1 MTDSPAVETHL
12 ALALELADEA
22 DAITTA
28 RFRAHDLRVETKPDL
43 TPVSEADRA
52 VEVALRER
60 IAAATSHS
68 IVGEEFDDLVGD
80 RDEYRW
86 IIDPI
91 DGTKNYVRGV
101 PIWATLVGLEYAG
114 TLVVGVVSAPALG
127 MRWWAG
133 QGLGAFRDGLP
144 IHVSSVSVLD
154 DAQISY
160 AFDNPARHANDP
172 IASSLM
178 RLSGRCWR
186 TRGIGDF
193 WQHMLVAEGAFDIS
207 VDPIVSLWDVAAL
220 IPIVAEAGGRWSTLT
235 GSDDAAGGSLVCTNG
250 RLHADVLGALT
261 PTPAGSVRLHAAFQL
276 RPDGR
281 DRHRHVVGE
290 GRCRRRRRHRGRAVA
305 HSARVLCAEPVA
317 LRARRGG
324 GVVARAAPCARCARR
339 HRAARRLG
347 RGDGPVVDRGG

>member
-1 MTDSPAVETHL
+1 MTDALAVEAHL

-52 VEVALRER
+52 VELALRAR
-60 IAAATSHS
+60 IAAATSHAF
-68 IVGEEFDDLVGD
+68 VGEEFDDVLVED
-80 RDEYRW
+80 SDFRW
-86 IIDPI
+86 IVDPI

-101 PIWATLVGLEYAG
+101 PIWATLIGLEYAG

-133 QGLGAFRDGLP
+133 QGLGAFRNGLR
-144 IHVSSVSVLD
+144 IHVSSIGALA

-160 AFDNPARHANDP
+160 AFDNPARYADDP
-172 IASSLM
+172 IGSSLL

-220 IPIVAEAGGRWSTLT
+220 VPIVAEAGGQWSTLT
-235 GSDDAAGGSLVCTNG
+235 GIDDAAGGSLVCTNG
-250 RLHADVLGALT
+250 SLHAEVLGALD
-261 PTPAGSVRLHAAFQL
+261 ADS
-276 RPDGR
+276 
-281 DRHRHVVGE
+281 
-290 GRCRRRRRHRGRAVA
+290 RR
-305 HSARVLCAEPVA
+305 
-317 LRARRGG
+317 
-324 GVVARAAPCARCARR
+324 
-339 HRAARRLG
+339 
-347 RGDGPVVDRGG
+347 